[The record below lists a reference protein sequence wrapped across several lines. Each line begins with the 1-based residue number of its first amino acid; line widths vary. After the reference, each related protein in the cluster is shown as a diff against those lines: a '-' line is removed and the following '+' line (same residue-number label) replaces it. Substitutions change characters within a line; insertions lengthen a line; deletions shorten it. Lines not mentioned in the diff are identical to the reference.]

1 MTATDTTVAGLAG
14 LDTPARRR
22 RPWVMLA
29 ALAALNG
36 ADLATTSAVLAA
48 GGTEANPMMAPI
60 IHHPYA
66 PAAVKVA
73 FLVSLAAGIRAVPPE
88 SSVARIGLAAAVAL
102 YSFVVAW
109 NVTNLTLVAGVS

>member
-1 MTATDTTVAGLAG
+1 MTATDAGLAG
-14 LDTPARRR
+14 LEAPARRR

-29 ALAALNG
+29 ALAALQA
-36 ADLATTSAVLAA
+36 ADLATTRAVLAA

-66 PAAVKVA
+66 PAAVKAA
-73 FLVSLAAGIRAVPPE
+73 FLAALAAGIRAVPPE